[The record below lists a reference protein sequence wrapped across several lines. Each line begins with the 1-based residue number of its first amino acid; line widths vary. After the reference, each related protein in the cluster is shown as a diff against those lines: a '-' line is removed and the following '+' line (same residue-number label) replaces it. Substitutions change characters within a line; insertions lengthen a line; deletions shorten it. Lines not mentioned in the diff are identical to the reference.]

1 MWCESYC
8 NPSIFEQDGKRL
20 DDVKDRC
27 WDCVE
32 KAVKRTVPDLP
43 VAISAARDAHPR
55 DWDPGF
61 ATHFPGDKVIKEA
74 WWKASI
80 PAWNVMANSCKTM
93 LNILLKR
100 AETERTEREL
110 YELYK
115 RDNNLTDEQVDELVQ
130 VSLEPLLHRTCLFLP
145 LVACAH
151 GFACKLSIYVVYRVS
166 RCSICPCFAKKNL
179 CLSALCLFSETEGR
193 KSEER
198 EEAYAEAE
206 VGEAEESDV
215 G

>member
-1 MWCESYC
+1 MYCESYC
-8 NPSIFEQDGKRL
+8 TPGIFEEDPNRL
-20 DDVKDRC
+20 DDVKNMC
-27 WDCVE
+27 WDCVK

-100 AETERTEREL
+100 AETEKAEREL
-110 YELYK
+110 YESYK

-151 GFACKLSIYVVYRVS
+151 DFACKLSINVVYRVS
-166 RCSICPCFAKKNL
+166 RCSICPCFAKKKL
-179 CLSALCLFSETEGR
+179 FVCLMSLFRNRRQKVRRKRRSLRRSRSGR
-193 KSEER
+193 SRRKR
-198 EEAYAEAE
+198 C
-206 VGEAEESDV
+206 
-215 G
+215 